1 MGDITLQS
9 ALHQLVRSQAMS
21 LQQLHFSTM
30 DRTTNEIVT
39 MENELELTADS
50 RSLISLM
57 YADAES
63 ITN

>member
-1 MGDITLQS
+1 
-9 ALHQLVRSQAMS
+9 MS

-63 ITN
+63 ITNWTREDNS